1 MCKSLQL
8 TLCDTQGQLFE
19 LAAERGYSSEAF
31 IKAFMTSQVSADMDK
46 EFHHVQWAGKAY
58 ILSRMEDELAEGLT
72 KDGEIYDKET
82 LYWAGYIYRYWNFY
96 TGESSREIYKQA
108 PAKTMKVVYLMYHTM
123 SPEMAIDR
131 LKEAYEEK
139 KNSDLLHTVDKAKK
153 IKDAEDTVRKI
164 DELLHNSK
172 LFKRYADQLHD
183 EISKNAEYAPFIR
196 DAKKARGMSGNIQ
209 FKDLPYKPKFNALMM
224 IRDAIRAYIV
234 AEFAKKENNNANT

>member
-46 EFHHVQWAGKAY
+46 DFHHVQWAGKAY
-58 ILSRMEDELAEGLT
+58 ILSRMEEELAEQLT

-82 LYWAGYIYRYWNFY
+82 LYWAGYIYRYWRFY

-131 LKEAYEEK
+131 LKESYNEK
-139 KNSDLLHTVDKAKK
+139 KNTELLHTLDKAKK
-153 IKDAEDTVRKI
+153 IKDAEDTI
-164 DELLHNSK
+164 QNINELLADSA
-172 LFKRYADQLHD
+172 LFRRQADSLYD
-183 EISKNAEYAPFIR
+183 KISKNFDYAPFIAT
-196 DAKKARGMSGNIQ
+196 AKAASGMGGNIP
-209 FKDLPYKPKFNALMM
+209 FKQLPYQPKRNALVM
-224 IRDAIRAYIV
+224 IRDAIKAYVAKTIV
-234 AEFAKKENNNANT
+234 D